1 MFHNVLDRGAII
13 FLFFLQKK
21 LDQKGKVKYQG
32 LHYILMAEL

>member
-21 LDQKGKVKYQG
+21 LDQKKK
-32 LHYILMAEL
+32 LNTKDYIIY